1 MVKLMRSKRFSLFS
15 IYFTFFIDSLG
26 WSIIF
31 PIFAPYFLDP
41 TNPLFSPDTPLSTR
55 TSLLGIFLMAFSL
68 GQFLASPLTGEYADR
83 YGRRKALIVTVF
95 FTCVGMIVTALSI
108 KWYSLFFLFV
118 GRLITGIFASNLSIC
133 LAAISDLS
141 KTEEIRV
148 RRFGFISVLTGFS
161 FVLGAFLGGKLS
173 DSKIYEG
180 LTADLPFWFAAFLS
194 LLNLVFL
201 AFGFEETS
209 KPHPSLR
216 FNFFESFKNIKEALR
231 TKTIKR
237 TYTIYFLF
245 LFSWTI
251 IFQFTPVLA
260 VHRYGFSN
268 SEIGNLALFMGVC
281 WAIGSSL
288 LNRLL
293 SKFYSSKR
301 ILDISLFLFT
311 AFSAAIVFPTHL
323 SVTLAILGGTV
334 LVASLAWP
342 HCTNVISSKASD
354 SMQGKILGISQSV
367 QSLAMTLA
375 PLIGGITYQLASG
388 SVFLLGAALSLIA
401 ALIYTLK
408 TR

>member
-1 MVKLMRSKRFSLFS
+1 MESKRFSLFS

-41 TNPLFSPDTPLSTR
+41 TNPLFSPDTPLSAR

-68 GQFLASPLTGEYADR
+68 GQFLAAPLIGEYADR
-83 YGRRKALIVTVF
+83 YGRRKALIISVF
-95 FTCVGMIVTALSI
+95 FTCLGMALTALSM
-108 KWYSLFFLFV
+108 KWHSLFFLFV
-118 GRLITGIFASNLSIC
+118 GRLITGLFASNLSIC

-141 KTEEIRV
+141 LTEEVRV
-148 RRFGFISVLTGFS
+148 KRFGFISVLTGFS

-173 DSKIYEG
+173 DSKVYEG
-180 LTADLPFWFAAFLS
+180 LSADLPFWVASFLS
-194 LLNLVFL
+194 FLNLVFL
-201 AFGFEETS
+201 LIGFKETS
-209 KPHPSLR
+209 KLR
-216 FNFFESFKNIKEALR
+216 TLVRFDFFESFKNIKEALQ

-245 LFSWTI
+245 LFAWTI
-251 IFQFTPVLA
+251 IFQFTPVLV

-268 SEIGNLALFMGVC
+268 SEIGNLAVFMGVC

-293 SKFYSSKR
+293 SKFYSSKA

-311 AFSAAIVFPTHL
+311 ALLAGIAFPSHL
-323 SVTLAILGGTV
+323 PVTLCILGGAA

-342 HCTNVISSKASD
+342 HCTNVISSKAPEA
-354 SMQGKILGISQSV
+354 MQGKILGISQSV

-375 PLIGGITYQLASG
+375 PLIGGATYQLAAG
-388 SVFLLGAALSLIA
+388 SVFIFGALLSLIA